1 MVMTTKNLLKELVA
15 GKELICNNATRG
27 NGKAEPIYV
36 KIDKYGS
43 LTFTY
48 EGSSYGMETFGLL
61 FPQLYPFTR
70 ITAKDWQVAEEVTE
84 KQWYELLPVAR
95 VDSDGYAIFTKT
107 ILCTARPN
115 FVGGLGDKDYLRLVT
130 GYKWFNNKTT
140 VKFCTQSETVI
151 PSTGIFPVNDMQLSN
166 HLSNFNLG
174 TSNV

>member
-1 MVMTTKNLLKELVA
+1 MITTKNLLVQLIA
-15 GKELICNNATRG
+15 GKELICNSATRG

-70 ITAKDWQVAEEVTE
+70 ITAKDWQVVEEVTE
-84 KQWYELLPVAR
+84 KQWYQLLPVAR
-95 VDSDGYAIFTKT
+95 VDSDGYAIFKKA
-107 ILCTARPN
+107 ILCNARPN
-115 FVGGLGDKDYLRLVT
+115 FVTGDIDHLVLLT
-130 GYKWFNNKTT
+130 GYKWFNNKTI

-151 PSTGIFPVNDMQLSN
+151 SSTGILPLNDKQLPN
-166 HLSNFNLG
+166 YLSNFNLG
-174 TSNV
+174 TF